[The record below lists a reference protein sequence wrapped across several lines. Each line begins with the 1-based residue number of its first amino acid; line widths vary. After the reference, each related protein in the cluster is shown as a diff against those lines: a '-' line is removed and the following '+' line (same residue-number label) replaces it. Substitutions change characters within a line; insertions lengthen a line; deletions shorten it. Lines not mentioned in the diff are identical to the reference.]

1 MDKMFSEPDVGE
13 REYAALRK
21 LNAQVTRE
29 WDELEARIGPHT
41 LEHPEA
47 SALFD
52 MQWARGDR
60 VMTKACHPLSRVI
73 ISSKLVI
80 LEDVWCA
87 LQT

>member
-13 REYAALRK
+13 RMDAALRK
-21 LNAQVTRE
+21 LHAQVTKE
-29 WDELEARIGPHT
+29 WAELEARIGPCT

-52 MQWARGDR
+52 MQWARSAR
-60 VMTKACHPLSRVI
+60 VMTKACYPLSRAV

-80 LEDVWCA
+80 LEA
-87 LQT
+87 